1 MRTEAAMPDLVQVT
15 AIDDGAFWRVTFGGS
30 TGNVLDRHLMAALA
44 RTIADARGARDLK
57 AVLLEGRGDHFSFGA
72 SIQEHMPEHV
82 RDMLT
87 AFRHLIL
94 DVLDCHVPIV
104 AAVNGQCLGGGLEL
118 AATCHRIVASAGAT
132 FGQPEI
138 ALGVFAPIASILLP
152 ERIGRARAEDL
163 CLTGRAVGA
172 AEARQMGLVD
182 DVVDGDPF
190 ESALA
195 WVRAHLAGRS
205 ASSLRLAVAA
215 IRAELSARV
224 RTELPRLEAM
234 YLRDLMSTQ
243 DAMEGLTAFLEKRPP
258 AWKNA

>member
-1 MRTEAAMPDLVQVT
+1 MPDLVHVT
-15 AIDDGAFWRVTFGGS
+15 VIDDGAFWRVTFGGS

-57 AVLLEGRGDHFSFGA
+57 AVLLEGRGGHFSYGA
-72 SIQEHMPEHV
+72 SVQEHMPEHV

-87 AFRHLIL
+87 TFRHLIL
-94 DVLDCHVPIV
+94 DILDCHVPIV
-104 AAVNGQCLGGGLEL
+104 AVVNGQCLGGGLEL
-118 AATCHRIVASAGAT
+118 AVTSHRIVASAGAT

-163 CLTGRAVGA
+163 CLTGRAIGA
-172 AEARQMGLVD
+172 AEAQQMGLID

-190 ESALA
+190 EPSLA
-195 WVRAHLAGRS
+195 WVRAHFAGRS

-215 IRAELSARV
+215 IRVELSARV

-243 DAMEGLTAFLEKRPP
+243 DAMEGVTAFLEKRPP

>member
-1 MRTEAAMPDLVQVT
+1 MSDLVQVT
-15 AIDDGAFWRVTFGGS
+15 PIDDGAFWRVTFGAS
-30 TGNVLDRHLMAALA
+30 TGNILDRRLMAALA
-44 RTIADARGARDLK
+44 RTIAEARGARDLK
-57 AVLLEGRGDHFSFGA
+57 AVVLEGRGGHFSFGA
-72 SIQEHMPEHV
+72 SIQEHMPDQV

-87 AFRHLIL
+87 DFRQLIL
-94 DVLDCHVPIV
+94 DLLDSHVFIT
-104 AAVNGQCLGGGLEL
+104 AAVHGQCLGGGLEL
-118 AATCHRIVASAGAT
+118 ASACHRIVAGAGAM

-138 ALGVFAPIASILLP
+138 TLGVFAPIASILLP

-163 CLTGRAVGA
+163 CLTGRAIRA

-195 WVRAHLAGRS
+195 WVRAHLSARS

-215 IRAELSARV
+215 IRANLAARL

-234 YLRDLMSTQ
+234 YLRELMSTD
-243 DAMEGLTAFLEKRPP
+243 DAIEGLTAFLEKRPP
-258 AWKNA
+258 SWKNA

>member
-1 MRTEAAMPDLVQVT
+1 MSDLVQVT
-15 AIDDGAFWRVTFGGS
+15 PIDDGAFWRVTFGAS
-30 TGNVLDRHLMAALA
+30 TGNILDRRLMAALA
-44 RTIADARGARDLK
+44 HTISEARTARDLK
-57 AVLLEGRGDHFSFGA
+57 ALVLEGRGGQFSFGA
-72 SIQEHMPEHV
+72 SIQEHMPEQV

-87 AFRHLIL
+87 DFRHLIL
-94 DVLDCHVPIV
+94 DVLDSHVVVV

-118 AATCHRIVASAGAT
+118 ASACHRIVAGEGAM

-138 ALGVFAPIASILLP
+138 TLGVFAPIASILLP

-163 CLTGRAVGA
+163 CLTGRAIRA

-195 WVRAHLAGRS
+195 WVRAHLSGRS

-215 IRAELSARV
+215 IRANLAARL

-234 YLRDLMSTQ
+234 YLRELMSTD
-243 DAMEGLTAFLEKRPP
+243 DAIEGLTAFLEKRPP
-258 AWKNA
+258 SWKNA